1 MPKTESTNID
11 ADISGATFDEIAA
24 KYGEEAAINAGIAA
38 DPDAFELDDEWF
50 ARARPAI
57 EVMPEFVE
65 RWEKARATGEIRVR
79 EFITVEMDLDIAER
93 LGYDGGERYG
103 DDGWQKR
110 VNLALREMVF
120 GENGERDAAEKSAET
135 AEVGV

>member
-1 MPKTESTNID
+1 MPKLKPGTIIPNPEED
-11 ADISGATFDEIAA
+11 ARIR
-24 KYGEEAAINAGIAA
+24 AGIAA
-38 DPDAFELDDEWF
+38 DPDTREFSPEEI
-50 ARARPAI
+50 ARMRPAR

-65 RWEKARATGEIRVR
+65 RWRKARAKGEIWMRPFV
-79 EFITVEMDLDIAER
+79 TVEMDLDIAKR

-120 GENGERDAAEKSAET
+120 GDGGGVAAEKTEKADI
-135 AEVGV
+135 GV